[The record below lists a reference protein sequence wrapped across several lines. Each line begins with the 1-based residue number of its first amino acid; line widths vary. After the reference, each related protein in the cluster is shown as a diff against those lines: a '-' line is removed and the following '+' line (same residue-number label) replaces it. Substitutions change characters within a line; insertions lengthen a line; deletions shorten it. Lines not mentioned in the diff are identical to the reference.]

1 MTDAATG
8 TRPRRRTVVALITF
22 ASLLAFLATFSVWAN
37 RQALETDTWTDT
49 SSELLEDEDIRTAIA
64 GFLVDSLY
72 DNVDVAAELEER
84 LPPQAQAL
92 AQPAAGALR
101 ALVERAAP
109 EALARPRVQE
119 LWEEANRRA
128 HERLLDVIEGNGE
141 FVSEEGDV
149 ATLDLGALV
158 TELSQR
164 TGVGGRLVEQLPEDA
179 AQITIVRGD
188 QIEFA
193 QTVVDLLRDLA
204 IVLTALALGLYAL
217 AVYLAA
223 GWRREALRSVGI
235 GFAVVGLAVLVTR
248 GLAGNAVV
256 GALTSTAAV
265 EPAAD
270 STWEIGTS
278 LLRASA
284 VGLIGYGLLIVLGAW
299 LAGPSQ
305 AATGL
310 RRGLA
315 PYLRDRRIAYA
326 AVGVIVLLVLW
337 WNPTPGTSRLAPTL
351 LLIALFIAG
360 VEALR
365 ALTVSEFPDAPRGQ
379 LLPALRQVMP
389 FRRKP
394 TDSEMPPPGSEDAR
408 LAALERLARLHQAG
422 VLDDEELSREKSRV
436 LAGS

>member
-1 MTDAATG
+1 MTDTA
-8 TRPRRRTVVALITF
+8 TRPRRRPVAALIVV
-22 ASLLAFLATFSVWAN
+22 ASLLAFVATFAVWAN
-37 RQALETDTWTDT
+37 RQALETETWTDT
-49 SSELLEDEDIRTAIA
+49 SSELLEDEEIRVAIA

-72 DNVDVAAELEER
+72 SNVDVAAELEAR

-92 AQPAAGALR
+92 AAPAAGALR
-101 ALVERAAP
+101 ELANRAAV
-109 EALARPRVQE
+109 ELLGRPRVQE
-119 LWEEANRRA
+119 LWEVANRRA
-128 HERLLDVIEGNGE
+128 HERLLSVVEGDGE

-158 TELSQR
+158 TELSER
-164 TGVGGRLVEQLPEDA
+164 TGVGGRVVENLPEDA

-193 QTVVDLLRDLA
+193 QTVVDLLRDFA

-217 AVYLAA
+217 AVYLAR

-235 GFAVVGLAVLVTR
+235 GLAVVGLATLVAR

-256 GALTSTAAV
+256 GALTTTAAV

-278 LLRASA
+278 LLRAGA
-284 VGLIGYGLLIVLGAW
+284 VALIGYGLVIVLGAW
-299 LAGPSQ
+299 LAGTSKN
-305 AATGL
+305 ATSL

-315 PYLRDRRIAYA
+315 PYLRDRRIAYTVVG
-326 AVGVIVLLVLW
+326 AVVLLVLW

-351 LLIALFIAG
+351 ILIALFVAG

-365 ALTVSEFPDAPRGQ
+365 ALTLTEFPDAERGQ
-379 LLPALRQVMP
+379 LLPAAREALR
-389 FRRKP
+389 FRREP
-394 TDSEMPPPGSEDAR
+394 VASDER
-408 LAALERLARLHQAG
+408 LQGLERLARLHEAG
-422 VLDDEELSREKSRV
+422 VLDHEELAREKSRI

>member
-8 TRPRRRTVVALITF
+8 TRPRRRTVVALIIL
-22 ASLLAFLATFSVWAN
+22 ASLLAFLATFAVWAN

-64 GFLVDSLY
+64 GFLVDELY
-72 DNVDVAAELEER
+72 ADVDVAGELEAR

-92 AQPAAGALR
+92 AGPAAGALR
-101 ALVERAAP
+101 ELVERAAP

-128 HERLLDVIEGNGE
+128 HERLLDVIEGNG
-141 FVSEEGDV
+141 DV
-149 ATLDLGALV
+149 ATLDLGQLV
-158 TELSQR
+158 TELSER
-164 TGVGGRLVEQLPEDA
+164 TGLGARVAQSLPEDA
-179 AQITIVRGD
+179 AQITIIRGD

-193 QTVVDLLRDLA
+193 QTVVDLLRGLA
-204 IVLTALALGLYAL
+204 IGLTILALGLYAL
-217 AVYLAA
+217 AVYLAR

-235 GFAVVGLAVLVTR
+235 AFAVVGFATLVAR

-256 GALTSTAAV
+256 GALTTTAGV

-284 VGLIGYGLLIVLGAW
+284 VGLIGYGLVIVLGAW
-299 LAGPSQ
+299 LAGPSS

-315 PYLRDRRIAYA
+315 PYLRDRRIAYTV
-326 AVGVIVLLVLW
+326 VGAIVLLVLW

-351 LLIALFIAG
+351 ILIALFVAG

-365 ALTVSEFPDAPRGQ
+365 TLTEREFPDAESGQ
-379 LLPALRQVMP
+379 LLAAVRGALR
-389 FRRKP
+389 FRREP
-394 TDSEMPPPGSEDAR
+394 AAAEPPAPGEEAR
-408 LAALERLARLHQAG
+408 LQGLERLARLHEAG
-422 VLDDEELSREKSRV
+422 VLDDEELAREKNRI

>member
-1 MTDAATG
+1 LI
-8 TRPRRRTVVALITF
+8 VV
-22 ASLLAFLATFSVWAN
+22 ASLLAFVATFAVWAN
-37 RQALETDTWTDT
+37 RQALETETWTDT
-49 SSELLEDEDIRTAIA
+49 SSELLEDEEIRVAIA

-72 DNVDVAAELEER
+72 SNVDVAAELEAR

-92 AQPAAGALR
+92 AAPAAGALR
-101 ALVERAAP
+101 ELANRAAV
-109 EALARPRVQE
+109 ELLGRPRVQE
-119 LWEEANRRA
+119 LWEVANRRA
-128 HERLLDVIEGNGE
+128 HERLLSVVEGDGE

-158 TELSQR
+158 TELSER
-164 TGVGGRLVEQLPEDA
+164 TGVGGRVVENLPEDA

-193 QTVVDLLRDLA
+193 QTVVDLLRDFA

-217 AVYLAA
+217 AVYLAR

-235 GFAVVGLAVLVTR
+235 GLAVVGLATLVAR

-256 GALTSTAAV
+256 GALTTTAAV

-278 LLRASA
+278 LLRAGA
-284 VGLIGYGLLIVLGAW
+284 VALIGYGLVIVLGAW
-299 LAGPSQ
+299 LAGTSKN
-305 AATGL
+305 ATSL

-315 PYLRDRRIAYA
+315 PYLRDRRIAYTVVG
-326 AVGVIVLLVLW
+326 AVVLLVLW

-351 LLIALFIAG
+351 ILIALFVAG

-365 ALTVSEFPDAPRGQ
+365 ALTLTEFPDAERGQ
-379 LLPALRQVMP
+379 LLPAAREALR
-389 FRRKP
+389 FRREP
-394 TDSEMPPPGSEDAR
+394 VASDER
-408 LAALERLARLHQAG
+408 LQGLERLARLHEAG
-422 VLDDEELSREKSRV
+422 VLDHEELAREKSRI

>member
-8 TRPRRRTVVALITF
+8 TRPRRRTVVALIIV
-22 ASLLAFLATFSVWAN
+22 ASLFAFLATFAVWAN
-37 RQALETDTWTDT
+37 RQALDTDTWTDT

-64 GFLVDSLY
+64 GFLVDELY
-72 DNVDVAAELEER
+72 ANVDVAAELEAR
-84 LPPQAQAL
+84 LPSQAQAL
-92 AQPAAGALR
+92 AEPAAGALR

-128 HERLLDVIEGNGE
+128 HERLLSVIEGD
-141 FVSEEGDV
+141 GDV
-149 ATLDLGALV
+149 ATLDLGQLV
-158 TELSQR
+158 TQLSER
-164 TGVGGRLVEQLPEDA
+164 TGVGGRVAAQLPEDA

-188 QIEFA
+188 QIESA
-193 QTVVDLLRDLA
+193 QTMVDLLRGLA
-204 IVLTALALGLYAL
+204 IVLTVLALGLYAL
-217 AVYLAA
+217 AVYLAQ

-235 GFAVVGLAVLVTR
+235 GFIIVGFAVLVAR

-256 GALTSTAAV
+256 GALTTTAAV

-284 VGLIGYGLLIVLGAW
+284 VGLIGYGLVIVLGAW
-299 LAGPSQ
+299 LAGPSS

-315 PYLRDRRIAYA
+315 PYLRDRRIAYTV
-326 AVGVIVLLVLW
+326 VGAIVLLVLW

-351 LLIALFIAG
+351 ILIALFVAG
-360 VEALR
+360 VETLR
-365 ALTVSEFPDAPRGQ
+365 TLTEREFPDAESGQ
-379 LLPALRQVMP
+379 LLAAVRGALR
-389 FRRKP
+389 FRREP
-394 TDSEMPPPGSEDAR
+394 AAAEPPAPGEEAR
-408 LAALERLARLHQAG
+408 LQGLERLARLHEAG
-422 VLDDEELSREKSRV
+422 VLDDEELAREKNRI

>member
-1 MTDAATG
+1 LI
-8 TRPRRRTVVALITF
+8 VV
-22 ASLLAFLATFSVWAN
+22 ASLLAFLATFAVWAN
-37 RQALETDTWTDT
+37 RQALETETWTDT
-49 SSELLEDEDIRTAIA
+49 SSELLEDEEIRVAIA

-72 DNVDVAAELEER
+72 SNVDVAAELEAR

-92 AQPAAGALR
+92 AAPAAGALR
-101 ALVERAAP
+101 ELANRAAV
-109 EALARPRVQE
+109 ELLGRPRVQE
-119 LWEEANRRA
+119 LWEVANRRA
-128 HERLLDVIEGNGE
+128 HERLLSVVEGDGE

-158 TELSQR
+158 TELSER
-164 TGVGGRLVEQLPEDA
+164 TGVGGRVVENLPEDA

-193 QTVVDLLRDLA
+193 QTVVDLLRDFA

-217 AVYLAA
+217 AVYLAR

-235 GFAVVGLAVLVTR
+235 GLAVVGLATLVAR

-256 GALTSTAAV
+256 GALTTTAAV

-278 LLRASA
+278 LLRAGA
-284 VGLIGYGLLIVLGAW
+284 VALIGYGLVIVLGAW
-299 LAGPSQ
+299 LAGTSKN
-305 AATGL
+305 ATSL

-315 PYLRDRRIAYA
+315 PYLRDRRIAYTVVG
-326 AVGVIVLLVLW
+326 AVVLLVLW

-351 LLIALFIAG
+351 ILIALFVAG

-365 ALTVSEFPDAPRGQ
+365 ALTLTEFPDAERGQ
-379 LLPALRQVMP
+379 LLPAAREALR
-389 FRRKP
+389 FRREP
-394 TDSEMPPPGSEDAR
+394 VASDER
-408 LAALERLARLHQAG
+408 LQGLERLARLHEAG
-422 VLDDEELSREKSRV
+422 VLDHEELAREKSRI

>member
-1 MTDAATG
+1 
-8 TRPRRRTVVALITF
+8 
-22 ASLLAFLATFSVWAN
+22 
-37 RQALETDTWTDT
+37 
-49 SSELLEDEDIRTAIA
+49 
-64 GFLVDSLY
+64 
-72 DNVDVAAELEER
+72 
-84 LPPQAQAL
+84 
-92 AQPAAGALR
+92 
-101 ALVERAAP
+101 
-109 EALARPRVQE
+109 VQE

-128 HERLLDVIEGNGE
+128 HERLLSIVEGDSE
-141 FVSEEGDV
+141 FVSEEGDD

-158 TELSQR
+158 RDISER
-164 TGVGGRLVEQLPEDA
+164 TGVGARLVERLPEDA
-179 AQITIVRGD
+179 AQITIIRGD

-193 QTVVDLLRDLA
+193 QTAVDLLRDLV

-217 AVYLAA
+217 AVYLAR

-235 GFAVVGLAVLVTR
+235 ALAAVGFAALVAR

-256 GALTSTAAV
+256 GALTTTAAV

-351 LLIALFIAG
+351 LLIALFVAG
-360 VEALR
+360 IEALR
-365 ALTVSEFPDAPRGQ
+365 ALTMSEFPDAPRGQ

-394 TDSEMPPPGSEDAR
+394 TDSEAPTPGSEDAR
-408 LAALERLARLHQAG
+408 LHDLERLARLHEAG
-422 VLDDEELSREKSRV
+422 VLSDEELAREKSRV